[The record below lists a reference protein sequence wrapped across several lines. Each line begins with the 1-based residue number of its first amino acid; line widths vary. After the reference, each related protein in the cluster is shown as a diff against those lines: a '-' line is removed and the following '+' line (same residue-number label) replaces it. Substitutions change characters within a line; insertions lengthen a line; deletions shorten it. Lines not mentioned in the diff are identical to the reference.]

1 MGILSQRVGL
11 MEYQTILVFALS
23 SLFSGIGVG
32 MTLKTDV
39 KWLRVMLEK
48 MDERV
53 TRLENRS

>member
-1 MGILSQRVGL
+1 MGSLSQRVGL

>member
-1 MGILSQRVGL
+1 

>member
-1 MGILSQRVGL
+1 
-11 MEYQTILVFALS
+11 MEYQTILVFAFS
-23 SLFSGIGVG
+23 SLCSGIGVG

-48 MDERV
+48 IDERV